1 MRVTIV
7 HHQSFREHFV
17 NTRDDASVLLV
28 ARLVLHS
35 VRGFPVTDFAAHL
48 PLELTVI
55 GRLHSTV
62 PGRYWFCEIEPAVT
76 CALAEGVE
84 RDHIHPDLLSE
95 DLGSVTV
102 SAVVLTPAASN
113 RVLQSG
119 SVDFPVHVAAVLDPV
134 VKASGQMDPERVG
147 YLGCALVDDAEVA
160 ATSQAVVEQQ
170 VRALPTRW

>member
-1 MRVTIV
+1 M
-7 HHQSFREHFV
+7 
-17 NTRDDASVLLV
+17 

-55 GRLHSTV
+55 GRLRSTV
-62 PGRYWFCEIEPAVT
+62 PGRYWFCEIQPPVT

-95 DLGSVTV
+95 DLGSITV
-102 SAVVLTPAASN
+102 AAVVLSPAAGN

-119 SVDFPVHVAAVLDPV
+119 SVDFPVHVAAVLEPAGQ

-147 YLGCALVDDAEVA
+147 YLGCALVDDAEVS